1 MVEVLL
7 VDDEEPVV
15 EALEGM
21 DRNWLVLGVVLFEIQ
36 GELRAGFACENGGA
50 GGSVALG
57 EQQQKCW
64 AKRTRVSALHFSNR
78 KVKQPQQPNDGD
90 VTDAGWR
97 GARGGEEHGAG
108 SLPAALITT
117 TKVFE
122 LLFRCVCLQRGE
134 GKET

>member
-1 MVEVLL
+1 MWGTSLAKGGGECNDARVAAAMHVMM
-7 VDDEEPVV
+7 P
-15 EALEGM
+15 
-21 DRNWLVLGVVLFEIQ
+21 DRGKWREI
-36 GELRAGFACENGGA
+36 NGIIIA
-50 GGSVALG
+50 WLG

-122 LLFRCVCLQRGE
+122 LLFRSVCLQRGE

>member
-1 MVEVLL
+1 MVEALL

-57 EQQQKCW
+57 EQQQNGLVNIVVHKD
-64 AKRTRVSALHFSNR
+64 
-78 KVKQPQQPNDGD
+78 DG
-90 VTDAGWR
+90 A
-97 GARGGEEHGAG
+97 
-108 SLPAALITT
+108 
-117 TKVFE
+117 
-122 LLFRCVCLQRGE
+122 FRLADE
-134 GKET
+134 